1 MERTYYI
8 KILPLVKCDACM
20 TGDKMIMI
28 LKQNNI
34 NYKLRGKQQQKMK
47 KSKTDIT
54 FVAIKITRRCYF
66 KIL

>member
-1 MERTYYI
+1 
-8 KILPLVKCDACM
+8 M
-20 TGDKMIMI
+20 TGDKMITI

-47 KSKTDIT
+47 KSKTDII

-66 KIL
+66 KIM